1 MAGAAAGGGRARR
14 AAALAGGRAGLCRH
28 DGRDRAGD
36 GVSVRRRVRGALR
49 ALETAGAD
57 LHGLSDHAGR
67 GARTGAVPPALPCG
81 ITERAPARRDTA
93 RAAADHRA
101 ITGTDGRLRKL
112 RGALGARGENAAGT
126 ADARARQPARHAAG
140 GRGLQARLRAQ
151 PDAGVHRP
159 DALLRTSA
167 RRAARLPLRAAGAAQ
182 LHRRG
187 ARRLP
192 PAAGGKTLPG
202 RAPACGRDSVF
213 RPARAVLPARAGREQ
228 QREVCARCAGADLFP
243 GKRRHG
249 DRPVHP
255 RQRPGR
261 ARVRPAVCV

>member
-1 MAGAAAGGGRARR
+1 MKLKKYLKEFTLIKEREPIEVSLWNEYLMYAQIFGMADEVANQFKKLYPEVITDMDSMGYSYEDI
-14 AAALAGGRAGLCRH
+14 LFIHLITS
-28 DGRDRAGD
+28 DGIKSA
-36 GVSVRRRVRGALR
+36 
-49 ALETAGAD
+49 
-57 LHGLSDHAGR
+57 
-67 GARTGAVPPALPCG
+67 
-81 ITERAPARRDTA
+81 
-93 RAAADHRA
+93 
-101 ITGTDGRLRKL
+101 
-112 RGALGARGENAAGT
+112 NAAGSHL
-126 ADARARQPARHAAG
+126 RHL
-140 GRGLQARLRAQ
+140 RIRVLLQDPFRHCKWILRAGCCTM
-151 PDAGVHRP
+151 AAESKGGTC

-192 PAAGGKTLPG
+192 PTAGGKTLPG
-202 RAPACGRDSVF
+202 RAPACRRDRVF